1 MAEINNIYDKEL
13 INSEDTA
20 VNPNDTELD
29 SVSPN
34 DETPNTE
41 NSQEQVS
48 EMDIDQKSEQNND
61 AQISLE
67 DEKSKKIDELTK
79 QAEQMKDLAQR
90 TQAEFMNYKKRTAKE
105 MQDITVFANEKI
117 MSDLIT
123 VLDNFERAMSIE
135 ENKDD
140 PLYKGVELI
149 QKQLIDTLKKYGLQD
164 IEAKDQ
170 PFDPNFHH
178 AVMQGE
184 ADTPGMVLEV
194 LQKGYKL
201 KDKVLR
207 AAMVKVSN

>member
-1 MAEINNIYDKEL
+1 MAEINNIDDKEL
-13 INSEDTA
+13 INPEDTA

-123 VLDNFERAMSIE
+123 VLDNFERAISIE

-178 AVMQGE
+178 AVMQEE

>member
-1 MAEINNIYDKEL
+1 MAEINNIDDKEL
-13 INSEDTA
+13 INPEDTA

-67 DEKSKKIDELTK
+67 DKKSKKIDELTK

-123 VLDNFERAMSIE
+123 VLDNFERAISIE

-178 AVMQGE
+178 AVMQEE

>member
-1 MAEINNIYDKEL
+1 MAEINNIDDKEL
-13 INSEDTA
+13 INPEDTA

-48 EMDIDQKSEQNND
+48 EMDIAQKSEQNND

-164 IEAKDQ
+164 IDAKDQ

-178 AVMQGE
+178 AVMQEE

-201 KDKVLR
+201 KEKVLR

>member
-1 MAEINNIYDKEL
+1 MAEINNIDDKEL
-13 INSEDTA
+13 INPEDTA
-20 VNPNDTELD
+20 VNPNDIELD

-48 EMDIDQKSEQNND
+48 EMDIDQKSEQNNE

-135 ENKDD
+135 ENNDD

-178 AVMQGE
+178 AVMQEE

>member
-1 MAEINNIYDKEL
+1 MAEINNIDDKEL
-13 INSEDTA
+13 INPEDTA

-178 AVMQGE
+178 AVMQEE

>member
-1 MAEINNIYDKEL
+1 MAEINNIDDKEL
-13 INSEDTA
+13 INPEDTA

-105 MQDITVFANEKI
+105 MQDVTVFANEKI

-123 VLDNFERAMSIE
+123 VLDNFERAISIE

-178 AVMQGE
+178 AVMQEE

>member
-1 MAEINNIYDKEL
+1 MAEINNIDDKEL
-13 INSEDTA
+13 INPEDTA
-20 VNPNDTELD
+20 VNLNDTELD

-123 VLDNFERAMSIE
+123 ILDNFERAMSIE

-140 PLYKGVELI
+140 PLYKGIELI

-178 AVMQGE
+178 AVMQEE
-184 ADTPGMVLEV
+184 ADAPGMVLEV

>member
-1 MAEINNIYDKEL
+1 MAEINNIDDKEL
-13 INSEDTA
+13 INPEDTA
-20 VNPNDTELD
+20 VNPNDIELD

-135 ENKDD
+135 ENNDD

-178 AVMQGE
+178 AVMQEE

>member
-1 MAEINNIYDKEL
+1 MAEINNIDDKEL
-13 INSEDTA
+13 INPEDTA

-34 DETPNTE
+34 DE

-135 ENKDD
+135 ENNDD

-178 AVMQGE
+178 AVMQEE